1 MARSR
6 GATGLQRSVAL
17 VTGAASGIGRQCAL
31 TLAGEGAAVLAADL
45 NATGLDSLA
54 GEITSRGGQVVIFQL
69 DITDPGACREAAEL
83 AMTRLGALDSVVH
96 AAGILA
102 TTTSADGGANPM
114 VPLMDADTDGWN
126 RMLSVNLTGG
136 FNVLQASFAVMLQ
149 QQRSGAAV
157 VITSGGSVRPLPGR
171 GAYCVSKAGLAMLVK
186 MFADEL
192 APSSIRVNAIAP
204 GVVETPM
211 TAELIASGSAALSAA
226 PLGRHGKPDD
236 IAGAVRF
243 LLSDESSFITGKTLY
258 VDGGVFSG

>member
-1 MARSR
+1 MARSG

-54 GEITSRGGQVVIFQL
+54 DEITSRGGRVVVFQL
-69 DITDPGACREAAEL
+69 DITDPGACREAAQL
-83 AMTRLGALDSVVH
+83 AVTRLGALDSVVH

-102 TTTSADGGANPM
+102 TSTSAAGGATPM
-114 VPLMDADTDGWN
+114 VPLIDADTDGWN

-192 APSSIRVNAIAP
+192 APSIRVNAVAP

-236 IAGAVRF
+236 IAAAVRF